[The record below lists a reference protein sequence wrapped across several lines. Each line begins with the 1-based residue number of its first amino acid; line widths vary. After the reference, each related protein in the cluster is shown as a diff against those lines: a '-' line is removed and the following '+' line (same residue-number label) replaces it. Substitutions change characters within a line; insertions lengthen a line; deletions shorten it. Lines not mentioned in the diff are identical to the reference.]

1 MKPDWTYRFW
11 RSTAQCLLGSVV
23 VAALTFAC
31 FRLAANLT
39 IASFST

>member
-11 RSTAQCLLGSVV
+11 RSTAQCLLGSV